1 MIRLRNSL
9 IFLPFL
15 ALLLMLVCAS
25 ASVGKTLFEEDFEKG
40 IDENV
45 WNAHESW
52 KVVDGVLDFATASG
66 WNIGYTVKDDF
77 TDFFMFADVKEVS
90 DGATAGFAVRVQDDQ
105 NYYMFQYSFRE
116 DPNVLWW
123 HIFKDG
129 NLLSVDQTPIEI
141 QPLEPDEWYRWK
153 LIAKGYHFEL
163 YMDKSDKELKLAGTW
178 DDKNETFDS
187 GAIGFWEDGGEH
199 GQYDNVLVTDLMGAA
214 VDYKDSLPTTWGVVK
229 DRY

>member
-1 MIRLRNSL
+1 MIKSRKPL
-9 IFLPFL
+9 IFLPFF
-15 ALLLMLVCAS
+15 AFLLMLVCAS

-40 IDENV
+40 IDKDV

-66 WNIGYTVKDDF
+66 WNLGYTVKDDF
-77 TDFFMFADVKEVS
+77 TDFIMFADVKECS
-90 DGATAGFAVRVQDDQ
+90 DGATAGFAIRVQDDQ
-105 NYYMFQYSFRE
+105 NYYMFQHSFRE

-129 NLLSVDQTPIEI
+129 NFTVEQTPIKT
-141 QPLEPDEWYRWK
+141 QPPEPDEWYRWK

-163 YMDKSDKELKLAGTW
+163 YIGKSDKDLKLTGTW
-178 DDKNETFDS
+178 DDKNKTFDR

-199 GQYDNVLVTDLMGAA
+199 GQYDNVLVTDLEGAA
-214 VDYKDSLPTTWGVVK
+214 VDYKDSLPTIWGRIK
-229 DRY
+229 NGY